1 MSFSQYKNLGETLKE
16 LEISF
21 VEENFMQEIPFDIKD
36 YFLADLE
43 FMLNEGVVDNSEYA
57 ICENLIYPILK
68 EIWKPLAQKF
78 TLWSHQYLNYTENL
92 TGFPEY
98 ILAKRSPLGKVVF
111 DKPYFLLIEA
121 KQDNFDAAWGQCLAE
136 MYAAQKLNNLEEI
149 TVFGITSN
157 GKFWQFGKLDHTT
170 FTRNKIFYSIQE
182 IERLFAAVNFI
193 FQECDR
199 QLISLSASKI

>member
-1 MSFSQYKNLGETLKE
+1 MSFSQYKSLGKTLKE

-21 VEENFMQEIPFDIKD
+21 VEANFMQEISFDIKD
-36 YFLADLE
+36 YFLTDLE
-43 FMLNEGVVDNSEYA
+43 FMLREGVVDNSEYA

-68 EIWKPLAQKF
+68 EVWKPFAKKF

-136 MYAAQKLNNLEEI
+136 MYAAQKLNDLAAL

-157 GKFWQFGKLDHTT
+157 GDRWQFGKLEENT
-170 FTRNKIFYSIQE
+170 FTRNKTFYSIQE
-182 IERLFAAVNFI
+182 IDHLFAAVNFI
-193 FQECDR
+193 FQDCDR
-199 QLISLSASKI
+199 QLTSVQEHIN